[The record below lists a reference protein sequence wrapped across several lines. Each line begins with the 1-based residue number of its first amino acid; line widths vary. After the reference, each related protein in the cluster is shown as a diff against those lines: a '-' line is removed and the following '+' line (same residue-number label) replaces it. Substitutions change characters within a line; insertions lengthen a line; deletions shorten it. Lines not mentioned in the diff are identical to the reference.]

1 MNVRSG
7 VRGVVHEQRAWGLFG
22 VKEVKT
28 PLFVSSC
35 FSLVFSVLV
44 RRRERERTIV
54 RGGRDVVEKS
64 ANLTQQKLCWGG

>member
-44 RRRERERTIV
+44 RRREIEREKGQLCEE
-54 RGGRDVVEKS
+54 GGTWWR
-64 ANLTQQKLCWGG
+64 NL